1 MPIQGPSKNLWQLTQ
16 STRIQFLQS
25 RTSDV
30 SKGSQLVNGRI
41 GVESQATWL
50 PGLTLLFS
58 CGGSFPMRSFLTVSI
73 CTEWLRWNHC
83 CNSLPESAGW
93 AESLMSY
100 MKSCV
105 CPSILLLPL
114 PCFWN
119 SGWSLTSILRCY
131 GFFHSLLIGIPF
143 PSLLTSSLP
152 SNPPLICLYCLIP
165 TEHCNSS
172 FSLEWALTLCIV
184 DVPQSP
190 AHWRWNELMVS

>member
-1 MPIQGPSKNLWQLTQ
+1 MAESVLKA
-16 STRIQFLQS
+16 R
-25 RTSDV
+25 RR
-30 SKGSQLVNGRI
+30 GSQV
-41 GVESQATWL
+41 WL
-50 PGLTLLFS
+50 S
-58 CGGSFPMRSFLTVSI
+58 CLAVVDPSPWGGSSRCPFAQNDSGGY
-73 CTEWLRWNHC
+73 HC

-119 SGWSLTSILRCY
+119 SGWSLTSTLRCY

-165 TEHCNSS
+165 TEHCNS